1 MIKDEHIN
9 RQGRKKGSLNKS
21 TSIIRSQF
29 QMLVENNIEKLQ
41 NDLDSMTPQQ
51 RFQAISNLAKFIL
64 PTLNS
69 IDLVSATGDTFKPI
83 EIHFNENTDK

>member
-21 TSIIRSQF
+21 TSIIRNQF

-69 IDLVSATGDTFKPI
+69 IDLVSASGDTFKPI

>member
-21 TSIIRSQF
+21 TSIIRNQF
-29 QMLVENNIEKLQ
+29 QMLVENNIETLQ

-69 IDLVSATGDTFKPI
+69 IDLVSASGDTFKPI

>member
-29 QMLVENNIEKLQ
+29 QMLVENNIETLQ

-69 IDLVSATGDTFKPI
+69 IDLVSASGDTFKPI

>member
-21 TSIIRSQF
+21 TSIIRNQF
-29 QMLVENNIEKLQ
+29 QMLVENNIETLQ

>member
-1 MIKDEHIN
+1 MIPNEHIN

-21 TSIIRSQF
+21 TQIIRNQF
-29 QMLVENNIEKLQ
+29 QMLVEDNIETLQ

-69 IDLVSATGDTFKPI
+69 IDLTSELGNSFKPI
-83 EIHFNENTDK
+83 EIHFNSDESK